1 MSPDTLKEALQAM
14 RAWGHRFQIH
24 VTGGEPFLNFPL
36 LLESVQL
43 AAQWGIP
50 RYVETNASWC
60 LREVDVVEKFTALRE
75 ARLNA
80 ILISCSPFHAEKIPP
95 ARTLLAITK
104 ALEIFGRQNV
114 IVYLPHW
121 IEQIQI
127 FDVEKP
133 TPLEQYVEKFG
144 LERAG
149 KMLWDGY
156 NIIPAGR
163 SGYRLG
169 HLTEKHQASAFKGEN
184 CFMEILYAHHSHLDL
199 YGNYISWFCGGLA
212 IGDWHNLPQILNDF
226 RVRRFPPLVDIL
238 VGRGPFGLFEL
249 GKQDYSYQ
257 ELLDGYAGKCH
268 LCVDVRKHLSQQG
281 DFQELRPKEFY
292 ENI

>member
-1 MSPDTLKEALQAM
+1 MSPETLKEALQAM

-43 AAQWGIP
+43 AAQLGIP

-95 ARTLLAITK
+95 ARTLLAISK

-121 IEQIQI
+121 IEQVQI
-127 FDVEKP
+127 FDVQKP

-184 CFMEILYAHHSHLDL
+184 CF
-199 YGNYISWFCGGLA
+199 
-212 IGDWHNLPQILNDF
+212 
-226 RVRRFPPLVDIL
+226 PL
-238 VGRGPFGLFEL
+238 
-249 GKQDYSYQ
+249 
-257 ELLDGYAGKCH
+257 
-268 LCVDVRKHLSQQG
+268 
-281 DFQELRPKEFY
+281 
-292 ENI
+292 